1 MSVQD
6 NAEFKTM
13 QGVEKVAIR
22 SNGRQLTI
30 SRRRSDCEVSMVSS
44 NIPDATSEWSEANVK
59 MLDKNTAHLKD
70 GQLASAKD
78 ALLPNLPTPTVLG
91 LTCRYPT
98 RIGQ

>member
-22 SNGRQLTI
+22 SNGRQLTM

-44 NIPDATSEWSEANVK
+44 NVPDAKSE
-59 MLDKNTAHLKD
+59 
-70 GQLASAKD
+70 
-78 ALLPNLPTPTVLG
+78 
-91 LTCRYPT
+91 
-98 RIGQ
+98 

>member
-1 MSVQD
+1 
-6 NAEFKTM
+6 
-13 QGVEKVAIR
+13 
-22 SNGRQLTI
+22 
-30 SRRRSDCEVSMVSS
+30 
-44 NIPDATSEWSEANVK
+44 

-70 GQLASAKD
+70 GQLGSAKD